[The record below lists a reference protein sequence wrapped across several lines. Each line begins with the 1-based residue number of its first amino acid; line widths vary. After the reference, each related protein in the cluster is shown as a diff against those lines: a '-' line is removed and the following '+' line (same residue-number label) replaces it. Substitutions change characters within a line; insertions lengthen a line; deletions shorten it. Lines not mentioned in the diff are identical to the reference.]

1 MAVNGLAD
9 GLLAG
14 FSAGQQYYN
23 SKADREYRQQ
33 QAERDQV
40 NSDRQFSLA
49 EARYKSDDA
58 RDQRNFERQLERDKA
73 ADSQFQQTLASQRE
87 DRAASRSMQAASIN
101 LRRQE
106 LQYQINQQQRAQR
119 LQEEQPRVNAFYESV
134 KAGAP
139 DYALLD
145 SISNDNPLNPK
156 RFVGAQALQTSR
168 DIQQV
173 VPQVL
178 NGQMDYNDPKAIGV
192 LNGVLKPYIDRNIGE
207 KVEGSDKTITS
218 KELAHIGLSEDGTS
232 VIPTLRVHYSD
243 GTSALKPMTDGGSSH
258 PDDNSVAQI
267 PIGQLQQELA
277 GYAKVTNVLNNPS
290 FIAGIQPYLGSQNK
304 QGSAEQKEYRQAVL
318 DVQSDTA
325 KAKASLNKDGLM
337 TPEEVRAQEDRI
349 DQTAAARLSQVDEL
363 FNRGG
368 QNQQRQQQAATR
380 QESNDDTALMAA
392 FSDEYEK
399 QFGEKPDFSNQ
410 KDTQY
415 YNQWKQ
421 VMTTPAPGD
430 GRMRSAPQAAG
441 PSPQKQQD
449 DSYTANY
456 LRQMR
461 QQAQQNKVQQ

>member
-1 MAVNGLAD
+1 MAGEAGLAQ

-14 FSAGQQYYN
+14 FQVGNQYYN
-23 SKADREYRQQ
+23 GKADREYRQQ
-33 QAERDQV
+33 QAERDQA

-58 RDQRNFERQLERDKA
+58 RDQRNFEYQQGRDKTR
-73 ADSQFQQTLASQRE
+73 DEQFQQTRADQRADRQASLG
-87 DRAASRSMQAASIN
+87 MQAASLN

-106 LQYQINQQQRAQR
+106 LQYQRNLAERSQR
-119 LQEEQPRVNAFYESV
+119 LQEEQPIVNAFYESV
-134 KAGAP
+134 KGGSP
-139 DYALLD
+139 DYGLLD
-145 SISNDNPLNPK
+145 RISTDNPLNPK

-178 NGQMDYNDPKAIGV
+178 SGQLDYNDPKAIGV

-218 KELAHIGLSEDGTS
+218 KELAHIGISEDGQN

-258 PDDNSVAQI
+258 PDDNSVTQI
-267 PIGQLQQELA
+267 PVGQLQQELA

-290 FIAGIQPYLGSQNK
+290 FISGIQPYLGGANK
-304 QGSAEQKEYRQAVL
+304 QGVAEQKEYRQAVL
-318 DVQSDTA
+318 DVQSDAA
-325 KAKASLNKDGLM
+325 KLKASLNKDGLM
-337 TPEEVRAQEDRI
+337 DPNEVKAQEDRI
-349 DQTAAARLSQVDEL
+349 DQSTAARLEQVDNL
-363 FNRGG
+363 FGRGG
-368 QNQQRQQQAATR
+368 QAQQRQAGATR
-380 QESNDDTALMAA
+380 AESQDDTALMSA
-392 FSDEYEK
+392 FADEYEK
-399 QFGEKPDFSNQ
+399 NFGEKPDFSNA
-410 KDTQY
+410 KDTEY

-421 VMTTPAPGD
+421 VMTRPG
-430 GRMRSAPQAAG
+430 GGMARSTSPQASG
-441 PSPQKQQD
+441 PSPKKQQD

-461 QQAQQNKVQQ
+461 QQAQQNKTQQ